1 MAAPRPYG
9 FVCQATVNNLMTIKD
24 LLLPLT
30 SHPVPTGTRAI
41 ANAVALAG
49 SLGAHVSALAFEL
62 DIQSPIGLY
71 ADPVGVR
78 GILAADR
85 KKSAENARALASTF
99 EALAGKGGVSHDHAV
114 AQCPPLEVA
123 ARLAH
128 AARFRDVTLVPLR
141 DGDGT
146 GQDIAERLIFE
157 SGRPVLV
164 FPEDP
169 KGNLPTS
176 IERVAVAWDLS
187 RPAGRALA
195 DAMPLLEQ
203 AKEVRFFTVVDDKA
217 IKDAGLGDTL
227 AKHLARHGV
236 EACMEDV
243 RSGGRPIG
251 RVFEDYVAEHK
262 VDLLVMGA
270 YGHSRMR
277 EFILGGATDNMLTRP
292 PTWVLM
298 SH

>member
-1 MAAPRPYG
+1 
-9 FVCQATVNNLMTIKD
+9 MTIRD
-24 LLLPLT
+24 ILLPLT
-30 SHPVPTGTRAI
+30 SYPAPTATRAI

-49 SLGAHVSALAFEL
+49 DLAAHVSAMTFEL
-62 DIQSPIGLY
+62 DIQSPVGLY

-85 KKSAENARALASTF
+85 KKSAENARALAQTF
-99 EALAGKGGVSHDHAV
+99 ETLASKGSVSHDHEV
-114 AQCPPLEVA
+114 AQCPPLDVPARVA
-123 ARLAH
+123 R
-128 AARFRDVTLVPLR
+128 AARFHDLSVVPLK
-141 DGDGT
+141 DGDGEPR
-146 GQDIAERLIFE
+146 DIAERLIFE

-169 KGNLPTS
+169 KGHVPTS
-176 IERVAVAWDLS
+176 FETVAVAWDLS
-187 RPAGRALA
+187 RPAVRAVA
-195 DAMPLLEQ
+195 DAMPFLQ
-203 AKEVRFFTVVDDKA
+203 RAKQVRFFTVVDDKA
-217 IKDAGLGDTL
+217 IKDAGLGETL
-227 AKHLARHGV
+227 ARHLARHGMDAV
-236 EACMEDV
+236 MEDL

-262 VDLLVMGA
+262 ADLLVMGA

-277 EFILGGATDNMLTRP
+277 EFILGGATDHMLTRP